1 MKKRVSYFASF
12 LSMSL
17 LMGVSKCESPHM
29 ERDGKPPIDE
39 ALEQARRESA
49 QHFEQPRIYRLVRNG
64 KVVWSE
70 GQSSPQ
76 LLAGEILD
84 IEGEGF
90 GAGPEIDYSK
100 ILVGKIRVLE
110 SDIKMYT
117 GHVDIKKAHY
127 FEENKVFDEW
137 AKEII
142 SWTPTRIRFRVPVT
156 TNRGPLV
163 VSVQKRVGS
172 NLSLSL
178 PDEVHS
184 VWDPNSERIGGFFS
198 HKSDVVSKLSE
209 AKLSN
214 AVELSIEN
222 KNFKERVL
230 EGQKIFWSYD
240 FNIGSVHNARD
251 LDWKKILEKNALN
264 PITGEK
270 IDPVTTF
277 GAIPITPNLQLPKIA
292 RETISFDPYPMP
304 SPLTSV
310 LSGKQ
315 LYSGETEPTGYVGYI
330 YASSLSA
337 KTGTKGKWAGFSC
350 VSCHAQAISFPDSK
364 GKTVTRVFPGLPN
377 PEWSLKWTALT
388 KFKGVKGEEEG
399 IEGEVDKSMLI
410 YHMPK
415 GTGEH
420 SLIRSSKDKHSPYH
434 NDFLF
439 SPIAIPN
446 VTTHTPLRRSL
457 SHTEFYAG
465 FEGSYVHSEEP
476 DGAIGSMFAEPLKS
490 LTAYMG
496 VLSKDDELLQKIG
509 IYRWLK
515 EKDFLSDL
523 NSVSE
528 KKFLYSN
535 LNGYPKFNE
544 RLERGKNI
552 YSKNCISCHAT
563 NFGTGSD
570 ENMFPINEV
579 GTYFS
584 PTIFQKEVQGIRSG
598 MMTHLYWVQKR
609 GLLHDT
615 HVRSLEDLVS
625 PDRCNPQSKLYKKY
639 YTLHK
644 DSFKIPVGTPA
655 QAKVTG
661 KHAYF
666 VRVDWDS
673 EHFYWDYQKML
684 REFGPLELGSKQTIT
699 LPKMPHPWC
708 ASSNAEV
715 DDLVAYLLTL

>member
-222 KNFKERVL
+222 KNFKV
-230 EGQKIFWSYD
+230 
-240 FNIGSVHNARD
+240 
-251 LDWKKILEKNALN
+251 
-264 PITGEK
+264 
-270 IDPVTTF
+270 
-277 GAIPITPNLQLPKIA
+277 
-292 RETISFDPYPMP
+292 
-304 SPLTSV
+304 
-310 LSGKQ
+310 
-315 LYSGETEPTGYVGYI
+315 
-330 YASSLSA
+330 
-337 KTGTKGKWAGFSC
+337 
-350 VSCHAQAISFPDSK
+350 
-364 GKTVTRVFPGLPN
+364 
-377 PEWSLKWTALT
+377 
-388 KFKGVKGEEEG
+388 
-399 IEGEVDKSMLI
+399 
-410 YHMPK
+410 
-415 GTGEH
+415 
-420 SLIRSSKDKHSPYH
+420 
-434 NDFLF
+434 
-439 SPIAIPN
+439 
-446 VTTHTPLRRSL
+446 
-457 SHTEFYAG
+457 
-465 FEGSYVHSEEP
+465 
-476 DGAIGSMFAEPLKS
+476 
-490 LTAYMG
+490 
-496 VLSKDDELLQKIG
+496 
-509 IYRWLK
+509 
-515 EKDFLSDL
+515 
-523 NSVSE
+523 
-528 KKFLYSN
+528 
-535 LNGYPKFNE
+535 
-544 RLERGKNI
+544 
-552 YSKNCISCHAT
+552 
-563 NFGTGSD
+563 
-570 ENMFPINEV
+570 
-579 GTYFS
+579 
-584 PTIFQKEVQGIRSG
+584 
-598 MMTHLYWVQKR
+598 
-609 GLLHDT
+609 
-615 HVRSLEDLVS
+615 
-625 PDRCNPQSKLYKKY
+625 
-639 YTLHK
+639 
-644 DSFKIPVGTPA
+644 
-655 QAKVTG
+655 
-661 KHAYF
+661 
-666 VRVDWDS
+666 
-673 EHFYWDYQKML
+673 
-684 REFGPLELGSKQTIT
+684 
-699 LPKMPHPWC
+699 
-708 ASSNAEV
+708 
-715 DDLVAYLLTL
+715 